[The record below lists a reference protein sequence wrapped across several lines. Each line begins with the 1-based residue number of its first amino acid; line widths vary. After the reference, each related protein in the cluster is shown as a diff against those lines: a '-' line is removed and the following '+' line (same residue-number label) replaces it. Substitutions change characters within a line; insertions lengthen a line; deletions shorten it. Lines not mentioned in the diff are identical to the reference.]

1 MDLNGL
7 EAATYSVIECG
18 SEEGSKMEREGSKRK
33 EWRLESPFSGSA
45 VDGVTVAVLWNI
57 AEAEVTDFLF
67 SIKAEVTVLVDHQE
81 VGVTALWING
91 GWSHRF
97 VDQQKVGVTVLW
109 INGGWSHFG

>member
-45 VDGVTVAVLWNI
+45 VDGVTV
-57 AEAEVTDFLF
+57 
-67 SIKAEVTVLVDHQE
+67 
-81 VGVTALWING
+81 
-91 GWSHRF
+91 
-97 VDQQKVGVTVLW
+97 TVLW
-109 INGGWSHFG
+109 ISRGRSHRFLVHIG